1 MFVLKNAWA
10 ALGRVKWRTA
20 LTALLALLVSFSAAV
35 DLAVLRADDK
45 ANNETYQSQKASA
58 VIRPSAKVTAKRDG
72 ADSNYTANYMTWD
85 MYTKY
90 AEAVQK
96 NNLTFEYTLATSVP
110 VRASKSLQ
118 AIAAKSDTS
127 EDKTGGNLTLQAFYT
142 NDAAKIN
149 DYGTFKVVKGKQ
161 LNYKTA
167 NDGVLV
173 SQAVAKKNNLKVG
186 DKVTV
191 GNPTKASET
200 YKFTVRGIYEYT
212 GEAPAGYGSDAKYAK
227 DNRENVVY
235 TSYINFAQSGLDVAG
250 TKGWAIPNLN
260 IIFTLTDP
268 ATYNKFVRLVTKAKL
283 DTSKFTISSPSLDA
297 YKKRIAPL
305 DAAAKAARTALLAT
319 LIVGGLALL
328 ALVLWAAIG
337 GRRDEIGMA
346 MVSGV
351 TKGRLGWQFMLE
363 TFMMTVPGWAI
374 GLIAGALLDKPLG
387 TAWAGGQAVAI
398 TSASVWNMIWYG
410 LGACLVLGIA
420 GGNSRVDGTYG
431 GERMSEKD
439 VKDNETEALNNAAA
453 ENAENADIEA
463 GETDM
468 ATSIE
473 SVDFAVVYDD
483 GGDSIATESA
493 ENAENTEGI
502 ATEDSVASDNANRVN
517 ETLALGATDDE
528 QSLDQHETVQAD
540 SATSVSSQIDRE
552 IKHHRKKD
560 AFFFKA
566 NPTFALDHV
575 TVHNR
580 KTGRDVLDDVSLA
593 FHAGA
598 THAVLVDAEDVE
610 QHQALV
616 ATMVGMMR
624 TTSGNVMHKSTNLA
638 DATPVDVLGHRI
650 GFIPQR
656 FAVRGDLDAEG
667 NVLYAMDA
675 SNRNF
680 LQPKPVIARELLKRV
695 GFEEV
700 TSGLPVGKMSALD
713 QRRVAIAR
721 ALSCE
726 AEVIIAD
733 EPTAGLNRDDAAVV
747 LGLLKK
753 AKRDEDRKRAII
765 VVTDNP
771 EVADQMEHC
780 AELE

>member
-1 MFVLKNAWA
+1 
-10 ALGRVKWRTA
+10 
-20 LTALLALLVSFSAAV
+20 
-35 DLAVLRADDK
+35 
-45 ANNETYQSQKASA
+45 
-58 VIRPSAKVTAKRDG
+58 
-72 ADSNYTANYMTWD
+72 
-85 MYTKY
+85 
-90 AEAVQK
+90 
-96 NNLTFEYTLATSVP
+96 
-110 VRASKSLQ
+110 
-118 AIAAKSDTS
+118 
-127 EDKTGGNLTLQAFYT
+127 
-142 NDAAKIN
+142 
-149 DYGTFKVVKGKQ
+149 
-161 LNYKTA
+161 
-167 NDGVLV
+167 
-173 SQAVAKKNNLKVG
+173 
-186 DKVTV
+186 
-191 GNPTKASET
+191 
-200 YKFTVRGIYEYT
+200 
-212 GEAPAGYGSDAKYAK
+212 
-227 DNRENVVY
+227 
-235 TSYINFAQSGLDVAG
+235 
-250 TKGWAIPNLN
+250 
-260 IIFTLTDP
+260 
-268 ATYNKFVRLVTKAKL
+268 
-283 DTSKFTISSPSLDA
+283 
-297 YKKRIAPL
+297 
-305 DAAAKAARTALLAT
+305 
-319 LIVGGLALL
+319 
-328 ALVLWAAIG
+328 
-337 GRRDEIGMA
+337 
-346 MVSGV
+346 
-351 TKGRLGWQFMLE
+351 
-363 TFMMTVPGWAI
+363 
-374 GLIAGALLDKPLG
+374 
-387 TAWAGGQAVAI
+387 
-398 TSASVWNMIWYG
+398 
-410 LGACLVLGIA
+410 
-420 GGNSRVDGTYG
+420 
-431 GERMSEKD
+431 MSEKD
-439 VKDNETEALNNAAA
+439 VKDNETEALNNAA
-453 ENAENADIEA
+453 AENADIEA

-566 NPTFALDHV
+566 NPTFALNHV

-713 QRRVAIAR
+713 AR

>member
-1 MFVLKNAWA
+1 M
-10 ALGRVKWRTA
+10 
-20 LTALLALLVSFSAAV
+20 
-35 DLAVLRADDK
+35 
-45 ANNETYQSQKASA
+45 
-58 VIRPSAKVTAKRDG
+58 
-72 ADSNYTANYMTWD
+72 
-85 MYTKY
+85 
-90 AEAVQK
+90 
-96 NNLTFEYTLATSVP
+96 
-110 VRASKSLQ
+110 
-118 AIAAKSDTS
+118 AIH
-127 EDKTGGNLTLQAFYT
+127 
-142 NDAAKIN
+142 
-149 DYGTFKVVKGKQ
+149 
-161 LNYKTA
+161 
-167 NDGVLV
+167 
-173 SQAVAKKNNLKVG
+173 
-186 DKVTV
+186 
-191 GNPTKASET
+191 
-200 YKFTVRGIYEYT
+200 
-212 GEAPAGYGSDAKYAK
+212 
-227 DNRENVVY
+227 
-235 TSYINFAQSGLDVAG
+235 
-250 TKGWAIPNLN
+250 
-260 IIFTLTDP
+260 
-268 ATYNKFVRLVTKAKL
+268 
-283 DTSKFTISSPSLDA
+283 
-297 YKKRIAPL
+297 
-305 DAAAKAARTALLAT
+305 
-319 LIVGGLALL
+319 
-328 ALVLWAAIG
+328 
-337 GRRDEIGMA
+337 
-346 MVSGV
+346 
-351 TKGRLGWQFMLE
+351 
-363 TFMMTVPGWAI
+363 
-374 GLIAGALLDKPLG
+374 AGALLAKPLG

-410 LGACLVLGIA
+410 LGACLVLGIIAFMRVGFFDLGQLFA
-420 GGNSRVDGTYG
+420 GRSDD
-431 GERMSEKD
+431 S
-439 VKDNETEALNNAAA
+439 NESAEAK
-453 ENAENADIEA
+453 NADEP
-463 GETDM
+463 EETVESTERTDM

-680 LQPKPVIARELLKRV
+680 LQPKPVIAR
-695 GFEEV
+695 
-700 TSGLPVGKMSALD
+700 
-713 QRRVAIAR
+713 RR
-721 ALSCE
+721 
-726 AEVIIAD
+726 
-733 EPTAGLNRDDAAVV
+733 
-747 LGLLKK
+747 
-753 AKRDEDRKRAII
+753 
-765 VVTDNP
+765 
-771 EVADQMEHC
+771 
-780 AELE
+780 